1 MSKLNLLRSVS
12 PFSRLDYEELK
23 LLADGLGMQ
32 SFKRGETIFFQGSS
46 GNMLYIIVS
55 GQVRIYTLSEMG
67 QELSMTIFRAGDFFG
82 ELSLLDERPRSASA
96 QAMLPT
102 RTLTLDRDK
111 FLHMVM
117 VCPAI
122 TVAVLETLATRLRSS
137 TVYAER
143 LASYSAGQRIVH
155 QLLTLATYSAL
166 PGQRITSKELH
177 VTQDDLASLS
187 GTTRETVNC
196 VLSNL
201 RDRGLVQVDRA
212 RIRILNPDEL
222 ERLLIAW

>member
-23 LLADGLGMQ
+23 LLVGGLGMQ
-32 SFKRGETIFFQGSS
+32 SFNRGETIFFQGSS

-102 RTLTLDRDK
+102 RTLTLDRDE
-111 FLHMVM
+111 FLHF
-117 VCPAI
+117 A
-122 TVAVLETLATRLRSS
+122 
-137 TVYAER
+137 Y
-143 LASYSAGQRIVH
+143 GDG
-155 QLLTLATYSAL
+155 L
-166 PGQRITSKELH
+166 PGNYGGCAGNTGDTPAE
-177 VTQDDLASLS
+177 
-187 GTTRETVNC
+187 
-196 VLSNL
+196 
-201 RDRGLVQVDRA
+201 
-212 RIRILNPDEL
+212 
-222 ERLLIAW
+222 